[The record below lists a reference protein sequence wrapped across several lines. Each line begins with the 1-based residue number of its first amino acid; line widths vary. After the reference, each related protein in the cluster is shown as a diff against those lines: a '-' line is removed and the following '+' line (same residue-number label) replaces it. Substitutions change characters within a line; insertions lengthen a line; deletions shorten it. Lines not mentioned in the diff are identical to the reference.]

1 MQMNDQDT
9 KPDTKAFTRRR
20 GSTGRLLT
28 FEEYLEKYP
37 EPQVFENLDPT
48 GKTLSG
54 FKTFAQFMQIASD
67 ANAQSKETDN
77 DSQQDE
83 NATTET
89 TPLTGSQ

>member
-1 MQMNDQDT
+1 MNDQDPKT
-9 KPDTKAFTRRR
+9 HTKAFSHRR

-54 FKTFAQFMQIASD
+54 FKTFAQFMQTARD
-67 ANAQSKETDN
+67 ADAQSKEAHD
-77 DSQQDE
+77 DIQPVQD
-83 NATTET
+83 ATTET
-89 TPLTGSQ
+89 TPHNGSQ